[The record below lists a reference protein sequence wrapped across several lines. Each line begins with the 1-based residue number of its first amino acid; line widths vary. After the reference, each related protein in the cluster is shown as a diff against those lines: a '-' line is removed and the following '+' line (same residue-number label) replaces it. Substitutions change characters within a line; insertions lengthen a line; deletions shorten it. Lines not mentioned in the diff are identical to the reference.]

1 MTFAIAWKGLIF
13 FLILSLLYPI
23 LKGGGSNRKTQ
34 RGSLWFCPNEFD
46 HQKKVKQKKNV
57 AKSAKI
63 QVILGGVLPP
73 IMNYV
78 VLNRRR
84 NKKRQVL
91 RWIALRKNFAR
102 LVFSLYLM
110 EFLLSNA
117 ADDGMVEYSVEITEV
132 SSHTFLAKNS

>member
-1 MTFAIAWKGLIF
+1 MKSVKVGRSVCGIRKWHTFR
-13 FLILSLLYPI
+13 YY
-23 LKGGGSNRKTQ
+23 KTQ
-34 RGSLWFCPNEFD
+34 IYHANEFD

-117 ADDGMVEYSVEITEV
+117 ADGMEEKEDDD
-132 SSHTFLAKNS
+132 L

>member
-1 MTFAIAWKGLIF
+1 
-13 FLILSLLYPI
+13 
-23 LKGGGSNRKTQ
+23 
-34 RGSLWFCPNEFD
+34 
-46 HQKKVKQKKNV
+46 
-57 AKSAKI
+57 
-63 QVILGGVLPP
+63 
-73 IMNYV
+73 MNYV

-117 ADDGMVEYSVEITEV
+117 ADGMEEKEDDD
-132 SSHTFLAKNS
+132 L

>member
-1 MTFAIAWKGLIF
+1 MSLI
-13 FLILSLLYPI
+13 I
-23 LKGGGSNRKTQ
+23 
-34 RGSLWFCPNEFD
+34 
-46 HQKKVKQKKNV
+46 KKKDKAKKIKNV

-63 QVILGGVLPP
+63 EVILGSVLPP
-73 IMNYV
+73 ITNYV
-78 VLNRRR
+78 VLNRRC

-117 ADDGMVEYSVEITEV
+117 ADDGMVEHRVEMTEV
-132 SSHTFLAKNS
+132 YFHTFLAKRSWNQRFY

>member
-1 MTFAIAWKGLIF
+1 
-13 FLILSLLYPI
+13 
-23 LKGGGSNRKTQ
+23 
-34 RGSLWFCPNEFD
+34 
-46 HQKKVKQKKNV
+46 
-57 AKSAKI
+57 
-63 QVILGGVLPP
+63 
-73 IMNYV
+73 MNYV

-117 ADDGMVEYSVEITEV
+117 ADDGMVKYSAVWKLRKFTLALFLQTIREISVFTKEV
-132 SSHTFLAKNS
+132 TKELI